1 LDELRWGISRVL
13 GFSLQSQALENSK
26 NASNKGKNPEFDS
39 LQIVRLALPH
49 PVARIL

>member
-1 LDELRWGISRVL
+1 MKLGISRAL

-39 LQIVRLALPH
+39 LQIVGLVLSY
-49 PVARIL
+49 PVARIP